1 MLDNVGANLCRKI
14 LTMITVLLKFQ
25 LKKCQLQCQSKR
37 LVLFCIGKLVL
48 NFIRIPINKKRY

>member
-25 LKKCQLQCQSKR
+25 LKKCQLQCQSKKVSAILHR
-37 LVLFCIGKLVL
+37 QVGT
-48 NFIRIPINKKRY
+48 

>member
-1 MLDNVGANLCRKI
+1 MLDNMGANLCRKI

-48 NFIRIPINKKRY
+48 NFIRIPIN